1 MNGVKANGVKAATE
15 APAPARQRIGRLAL
29 GDVLH
34 RAARRFGA
42 RAALIEGERVTTF
55 AALDADA
62 NRMAHALSASGLA
75 PGDRVAML
83 CDNSAQMVA
92 SMFGVYKAGM
102 VWVPIN
108 TALAVEA
115 VAFILSHAEARHLV
129 IDAALLAKPAL
140 RALVE
145 GSNLEVTV
153 CNAGDMSAGG
163 MNAETALARFRRF
176 EDRIEGRL
184 DTPSDV
190 AIDGRA
196 LVQIMYTSGTTGRQ
210 KGVMHSHE
218 SIHSVLM
225 SNLVEWSISVEGDVF
240 SCHLPLFH
248 VGQHVVLLSALL
260 AGSASVLMP
269 GFEATALLAAIERH
283 RINVVVGLPM
293 MYRALLEH
301 PARASTDLSSLKFCI
316 YAMAPMSKPLLMQL
330 LDKICPRFALCS
342 GQTEMYTAAT
352 IFRPE
357 QQLRRFG
364 AYWGVATLAN
374 EMAVMADD
382 GTLLGPGEVGEI
394 VWRGPNVMLGYYKD
408 PEATAHAQRFGWHHS
423 GDLGRWDGDGDGDG
437 ELLFLDRIKDMIK
450 TGGENVPSIK
460 VEEVLLR
467 HPAVRNVAV
476 VGLPHDRWGE
486 AITAFMVVDE
496 SLGQALPSDD
506 ELEAHCREHLGRF
519 EVPKGFVRLA
529 ALPVTSTGKVQKFEL
544 RQGHLALYEE
554 KT

>member
-1 MNGVKANGVKAATE
+1 MTAAG
-15 APAPARQRIGRLAL
+15 RQRIGRLTL

-42 RAALIEGERVTTF
+42 RTALFEGERSVSF
-55 AALDADA
+55 GALDADA
-62 NRMAHALSASGLA
+62 NRMANALLSTGLA
-75 PGDRVAML
+75 AGDRVAML
-83 CDNSAQMVA
+83 CENSVQMVA
-92 SMFGVYKAGM
+92 SMFGVYKSGL

-108 TALAVEA
+108 TALAPEA
-115 VAFILSHAEARHLV
+115 IGYILGHAEARHLLV
-129 IDAALLAKPAL
+129 DAALLARPAL

-145 GSNLEVTV
+145 ASGIAVTV
-153 CNAGDMSAGG
+153 CNAAGPLPEG
-163 MNAETALARFRRF
+163 AFMRF
-176 EDRIEGRL
+176 EERIAGASERDPEL
-184 DTPSDV
+184 E
-190 AIDGRA
+190 IDGGD

-210 KGVMHSHE
+210 KGVMHSHA

-225 SNLVEWSISVEGDVF
+225 SNLVEWSVSVEGEVF

-248 VGQHVVLLSALL
+248 VGQHVVLLSAVLG
-260 AGSASVLMP
+260 GSASVLMQ
-269 GFEATALLAAIERH
+269 GFDATALLAAIQRH

-301 PARASTDLSSLKFCI
+301 PARPSTDLSSLKFCI
-316 YAMAPMSKPLLMQL
+316 YAMAPMTQSLLLQL
-330 LDKICPRFALCS
+330 LDAICPRFALCS

-357 QQLRRFG
+357 QQLSRFG
-364 AYWGVATLAN
+364 AYWGVAALAN

-382 GTLLGPGEVGEI
+382 GALLGPGEVGEI

-423 GDLGRWDGDGDGDG
+423 GDLGRWDEDG

-460 VEEVLLR
+460 VEEVMLR

-476 VGLPHDRWGE
+476 VGLPHERWGE
-486 AITAFMVVDE
+486 AVTAFVVLD
-496 SLGQALPSDD
+496 GPDAPSDEEFD
-506 ELEAHCREHLGRF
+506 AHCRQHLGRF
-519 EVPKGFVRLA
+519 EVPKGFVRVA
-529 ALPVTSTGKVQKFEL
+529 AMPVTSTGKVQKFEL
-544 RQGHLALYEE
+544 RQRHLDLYGEAS
-554 KT
+554 